1 MNSEFFKNFNIGVI
15 NLMGFWVPGILGVF
29 FLIITIFSP
38 ILCLFFAY
46 QITGCHNANTVV
58 LGWEEVGQF
67 LAKVQW
73 TLVFLTIVFAYLFGY
88 LLRLYTPDKLDK
100 ISAERIAQGM
110 LKEWLARIKDE
121 GRINSLIKEG
131 LLEDGSIKK
140 ITGETIEEVVDGLL
154 VPFQLNDLVLTN

>member
-1 MNSEFFKNFNIGVI
+1 M
-15 NLMGFWVPGILGVF
+15 
-29 FLIITIFSP
+29 
-38 ILCLFFAY
+38 
-46 QITGCHNANTVV
+46 
-58 LGWEEVGQF
+58 GQF